1 MKLGNKLIAA
11 FLAGAMILS
20 GSGITA
26 SATDTQNESGQPS
39 EDPTAQNTEGQA
51 ADPNAGYKI
60 DPVTIES
67 SAMPMTEEDIE
78 KQMAVQLSIKP
89 ETNSLE
95 NWPQGPDVTA
105 DSAIVMDIN
114 SGAILYGK
122 QVDKKEYP
130 ASITKIMTALLALEN
145 GDLNADRVTFS
156 EDCINF
162 LEYGDAHIGMQAGE
176 EISLNDAMYGMLL
189 ASANEV
195 SYAIAENIGNKLGI
209 GYTGFIEKMTTR
221 AQELGCENTHFM
233 NANGLHDPNHYVS
246 AKDMAMISAEAYKY
260 EAFRNVIK
268 TQQYTIPPTNL
279 VGEQRTFQQNHKM
292 IYEGNQYYY
301 DACTSGKTGY
311 TDQARTT
318 LVSYAEKN
326 GMQLV
331 CVVLRTRGGV
341 AYTDTQALFEYAFNN
356 FQKVLLKNVETS
368 KDFSKIPED
377 AYVILPKTAST
388 DELMEKVEKT
398 VSPAEDNKKEAEV
411 TYTYGDVPIGK
422 ATLTFSEGYLLK
434 QEKKTE
440 EADGKAE
447 KSKEEKKEEGL
458 PLWAKILIGLG
469 AVILIAGIILYI
481 YVRCEKEKRRR
492 RNLKRKRAKQR
503 EMEAEERRRSAERQK
518 HQQNRQR
525 NRQSYPTNYEGRAGR
540 NDIKRRTDLNYRN
553 EQYRS
558 RYDHSHSAN
567 QNHYTRNRKG

>member
-1 MKLGNKLIAA
+1 MKLGNKLIVA
-11 FLAGAMILS
+11 FLAGAMVLS

-26 SATDTQNESGQPS
+26 LATDTQNESGQTA
-39 EDPTAQNTEGQA
+39 EDPT
-51 ADPNAGYKI
+51 ADPNAGYKV

-67 SAMPMTEEDIE
+67 STMPITDEDIE

-411 TYTYGDVPIGK
+411 TYTYGEVPIGK
-422 ATLTFSEGYLLK
+422 ATLAFSEGYLLK

-440 EADGKAE
+440 DAAGETE
-447 KSKEEKKEEGL
+447 KVKEEKTEGL
-458 PLWAKILIGLG
+458 PLGVKILLGIGV
-469 AVILIAGIILYI
+469 VILIAGIVLYI
-481 YVRCEKEKRRR
+481 YVCREKEKRRR

-503 EMEAEERRRSAERQK
+503 EMEAEERRQSAERQRRQQCR
-518 HQQNRQR
+518 QQNRQ
-525 NRQSYPTNYEGRAGR
+525 NYPVNYERKTTR
-540 NDIKRRTDLNYRN
+540 SNVNRRTDLTYRN

-558 RYDHSHSAN
+558 RYDHNHPAN